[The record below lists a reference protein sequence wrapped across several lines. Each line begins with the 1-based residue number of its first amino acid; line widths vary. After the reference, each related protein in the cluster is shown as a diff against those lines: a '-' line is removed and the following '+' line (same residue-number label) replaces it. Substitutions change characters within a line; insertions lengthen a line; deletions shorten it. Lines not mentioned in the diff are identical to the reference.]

1 MSSVVRPAITLFVW
15 VLTAMIVCV
24 TLLPFWN
31 TNEWWVRAMGFPR
44 LQILFA
50 GMIIM
55 IIALFL
61 KRPAR
66 WIIPLAMIGVCAYQG
81 WRIYPY
87 TPLAD
92 PEMMLA
98 EPAPNAIKVL
108 TANVQM
114 GNTHHQAV
122 IDMVD
127 RFDPD
132 MLLLLETDDD
142 WLAALHPLLSRYSTV
157 VRQPQ
162 DNYYGLVFATRLQ
175 ADEARVVQLT
185 ESRTPSLFARLR
197 SPDGKP
203 FHFLGLHPRPP
214 VPGEDT
220 GDRDRQIYAAAKFA
234 ATDNMPVVVM
244 GDFNDV
250 AWSNTS
256 QTFKRVGRYLDPR
269 IGRGFYA
276 SFDVNSPILRF
287 PLDQLYATPSVA
299 VVSIERLGDVGSDHF
314 PMAATFRVD
323 PELARTLNVDP
334 RPLTSKDRDMI
345 EDLNLENVETLE
357 KKQTSS
363 KTD

>member
-1 MSSVVRPAITLFVW
+1 MTVHVIRRAITLLAW
-15 VLTAMIVCV
+15 LLAGVLVGA

-31 TNEWWVRAMGFPR
+31 TDQWWVRALGFPR
-44 LQILFA
+44 LQILLA
-50 GMIIM
+50 GLGMMIA
-55 IIALFL
+55 ALFL

-87 TPLAD
+87 TPLSA

-98 EPAPNAIKVL
+98 EPAPDAVRVL

-122 IDMVD
+122 VDMID

-132 MLLLLETDDD
+132 MFLLLETDAR
-142 WLAALHPLLSRYSTV
+142 WLAALEPVLSRYPEV

-162 DNYYGLVFATRLQ
+162 DNYYGLVFATRLPV
-175 ADEARVVQLT
+175 DEARIIQLT
-185 ESRTPSLFARLR
+185 TSRTPSLFARLR
-197 SPDGKP
+197 SPDGQP

-220 GDRDRQIYAAAKFA
+220 GTRDRQIYAAAKLA
-234 ATDNMPVVVM
+234 AKDETPVVVM

-256 QTFKRVGRYLDPR
+256 QTFKRVGQYLDPR
-269 IGRGFYA
+269 IGRGFFA
-276 SFDVNSPILRF
+276 SFNANSWIWRF
-287 PLDQLYATPSVA
+287 PLDQFYATPSVA
-299 VVSIERLGDVGSDHF
+299 VVSIERLEPVGSDHF
-314 PMAATFRVD
+314 PIAATFRVE
-323 PELARTLNVDP
+323 PELAETLNMEP
-334 RPLTSKDRDMI
+334 EPLSEEDRDLI
-345 EDLNLENVETLE
+345 ADLDLEHAETLE
-357 KKQTSS
+357 KEE
-363 KTD
+363 